1 MNSKV
6 ALVKCQ
12 SFDYDYKPVREA
24 IQEAVEALGGF
35 SAFLSPGERVMLKV
49 NLLMKKA
56 PEEATTTHPV
66 FVEALADLV
75 TEFGC
80 DVLIA
85 DSPGGP
91 FVLRMLESV
100 YKGCGY
106 DRLGRSERPEQPG
119 IKLNRNVK
127 SMERENAD
135 GYLLKRLTL
144 IDALNDVD
152 KVISVSKL
160 KTHGMMKFTGA
171 VKNMFGTVPGM
182 IKAEYHFK
190 MPEPDDFADMLVDI
204 CEHVRPVL
212 SLMDGIVGMEGAGP
226 SAGDPVDLGVVLA
239 SDNPHWLDMTAVKLV
254 QIDPQD
260 VPTLRRAVT
269 RGLIDPV
276 NAPAEMTGLPLKA
289 FHIPHFKAP
298 NIRSIEFLRG
308 HAPYFIKHAADL
320 MLKPRPVFDSRHCV
334 KCGDCRRLCPPQ
346 AIAMDKAVREGYP
359 VVDLSKCIRCYCC
372 QELCPKEAVEI
383 HRPLLLRLM
392 TKF

>member
-12 SFDYDYKPVREA
+12 SFDYEYSRVRAA
-24 IQEAVEALGGF
+24 IQEAVESLGGF
-35 SAFLSPGERVMLKV
+35 SAFLSPGDRVMLKV

-75 TEFGC
+75 SEHGC

-91 FVLRMLESV
+91 FVLRMLENV

-106 DRLGRSERPEQPG
+106 DRLESPEKPG
-119 IKLNRNVK
+119 IRLNRNVK
-127 SMERENAD
+127 SMESENAD

-144 IDALNDVD
+144 LDALNEVD

-204 CEHVRPVL
+204 CDHVRPVL

-226 SAGDPVDLGVVLA
+226 SSGDPVNLGVVLA
-239 SDNPHWLDMTAVKLV
+239 SDNPHWLDMLAVKLV
-254 QIDPQD
+254 HIDPQD
-260 VPTLRRAVT
+260 VPTLRRAIA
-269 RGLIDPV
+269 RCLIDPV
-276 NAPAEMTGLPLKA
+276 NAPAEMTVLPLEA
-289 FHIPHFKAP
+289 FHIAHFKAP
-298 NIRSIEFLRG
+298 NIRSIEFLKG

-320 MLKPRPVFDSRHCV
+320 MLKPRPVFDSSLCV
-334 KCGDCRRLCPPQ
+334 KCGDCKRLCPPQ
-346 AIAMDKAVREGYP
+346 AISMDKAVKDGYP

-383 HRPLLLRLM
+383 YRPLLLRLM

>member
-1 MNSKV
+1 MSKV
-6 ALVKCQ
+6 ALAKCQ
-12 SFDYDYKPVREA
+12 SFDYDYKLVRQA
-24 IQEAVEALGGF
+24 IQEAVGTIGGF
-35 SAFLSPGERVMLKV
+35 SAFLEPGEQVMLKV

-75 TEFGC
+75 CEFGC
-80 DVLIA
+80 EVLIA

-106 DRLGRSERPEQPG
+106 DRLEGPDKPG
-119 IKLNRNVK
+119 IRLNRNLK
-127 SMERENAD
+127 STERENSE

-144 IDALNDVD
+144 IDALNEVD

-204 CEHVRPVL
+204 CEHVQPCL

-226 SAGDPVDLGVVLA
+226 SAGDPVKLGVVLA
-239 SDNPHWLDMTAVKLV
+239 SDSPHWLDMTAVKLV
-254 QIDPQD
+254 GIDPQE
-260 VPTLRRAVT
+260 VPTLRRAIA
-269 RGLIDPV
+269 RGIIEPEA
-276 NAPAEMTGLPLKA
+276 APATVKGAALDA
-289 FHIPHFKAP
+289 FEISGFKAP
-298 NIRSIEFLRG
+298 DIRSIEFLRG
-308 HAPYFIKHAADL
+308 HAPYFIKQAADL
-320 MLKPRPVFDSRHCV
+320 MLKPRPVFDARTCV
-334 KCGDCRRLCPPQ
+334 QCGDCKRLCPPQ
-346 AIAMDKAVREGYP
+346 AISMDKAVKGGYP

-372 QELCPKEAVEI
+372 QELCPKEAVAI
-383 HRPLLLRLM
+383 HRPLFLRLM